1 MEEQVVNSNKN
12 ELFNLSLRDVFYKYI
27 RFLPLFIL
35 SVAFALLIAYIYLR
49 YTIPIYSVSSSMI
62 IRSEQPG
69 GQRNNDVE
77 NLINGTKADNIQNE
91 IEVLKSRPLMQRVV
105 DSLQLQYSYTAKGR
119 FKEVNIYNLGPF
131 YMEALEIADSTR
143 SFTFKVKFLNNSVF
157 KINEDKNAF
166 SFGQVFKN
174 DKGLF
179 RLIKNPKVD
188 VSKEYSITWT
198 PSYDAASRYAGA
210 IQVNLKSAGT
220 GILFISMR
228 TSNSKMGADIINK
241 LMQEYALYSVEQK
254 DKTSVQKLKFIDE
267 RVAQYRHKID
277 SGQEVLNIF
286 ERQNNLIDSKA
297 QSDNYFGNIN
307 ESDKKINEL
316 SISLNVTDMVSNY
329 LLDKKNQY
337 QKVPTTLNLTDGTL
351 IELVSEYNKTQITRQ
366 QLIDGNVAAA
376 HPLMKEAN
384 DQVEKLRI
392 SILEILKNIR
402 SSIAA
407 SISSSK
413 GKNQQS
419 QTQLQSLPE
428 KVKEQLQMLRELET
442 LQGLYKLL
450 REERE
455 KQAITKSANVSNSDI
470 INMAYASTIPVTP
483 NRRAIQMLAILL
495 GLGLPALIIFLS
507 EILNDKVS
515 TRMDIE
521 KITAAPILGE
531 IGHSFSDKVLVVNK
545 TTRSMVAEQFRIIRS
560 NLQYVLNKKEKSAIL
575 FTSSF
580 SGEGKSYVATNMG
593 AVLALA
599 GKKTVILEF
608 DIRKPRILAGLEIPK
623 GPGITNFLIGK
634 SELKDIIQQVP
645 EQENLYVL
653 GCGPIPPNPS
663 ELLLDPKMDEL
674 FAWLKENFD
683 IVIVDTAPV
692 GMVSDAMTLSK
703 YVDSTLYLVRQGH
716 TFKKQIGLID
726 EFYLG
731 NKLPKV
737 SIIIND
743 VKMKPGYGYYG
754 YGRYGYGY
762 GYGYGSYYEEEVAPP
777 NFLERTIAFLDIR
790 RFFGIAKKKKRRK

>member
-198 PSYDAASRYAGA
+198 PSYDAAIRYSGA

-254 DKTSVQKLKFIDE
+254 DKTSVKKLIFIDE

-277 SGQEVLNIF
+277 SAQEVLNIF
-286 ERQNNLIDSKA
+286 EHQNNLIDSKA

-366 QLIDGNVAAA
+366 QLVDGNVAAA

>member
-1 MEEQVVNSNKN
+1 MEEQIVNSNKN

-35 SVAFALLIAYIYLR
+35 SVSFALLIAYIYLR
-49 YTIPIYSVSSSMI
+49 YTIPIYSVSGSMI

-69 GQRNNDVE
+69 GQRKNDVE

-91 IEVLKSRPLMQRVV
+91 IEVLKSRPLMQRIV

-143 SFTFKVKFLNNSVF
+143 SFTFKLKFLNSKVF
-157 KINEDKNAF
+157 RINDDKNTF
-166 SFGQVFKN
+166 SFGEVFKN

-179 RLIKNPKVD
+179 RLINNPKVD

-198 PSYDAASRYAGA
+198 PGYDAASRYAGA
-210 IQVNLKSAGT
+210 VQVTLKSAGT
-220 GILFISMR
+220 GILFIAMR
-228 TSNSKMGADIINK
+228 TSNAKMGADIINK

-316 SISLNVTDMVSNY
+316 SISLTVTDMVSNY
-329 LLDKKNQY
+329 LLDKKNQF

-351 IELVSEYNKTQITRQ
+351 IELVSDYNKAQITRQ
-366 QLIDGNVAAA
+366 QLIDGNVAAG
-376 HPLMKEAN
+376 HPIMKEAN
-384 DQVEKLRI
+384 DQIEKLRS
-392 SILEILKNIR
+392 SILELLKNIR
-402 SSIAA
+402 SSISA
-407 SISSSK
+407 SVSSSK
-413 GKNQQS
+413 DKSEQS
-419 QTQLQSLPE
+419 ETKLQALPE

-495 GLGLPALIIFLS
+495 GIGLPALIIFLS

-521 KITAAPILGE
+521 KITGAPILGE

-560 NLQYVLNKKEKSAIL
+560 NLQYVLNKKEKSTIL

-634 SELKDIIQQVP
+634 SELKDIIKQVP
-645 EQENLYVL
+645 EQDNLYVL

-777 NFLERTIAFLDIR
+777 NFLERTIAFLDFR

>member
-198 PSYDAASRYAGA
+198 PNYDAASRYAGA

-351 IELVSEYNKTQITRQ
+351 IELVSEYNKTQIARQ

-384 DQVEKLRI
+384 DQVEKLRS

-402 SSIAA
+402 SSIVA

-413 GKNQQS
+413 GKSQQS
-419 QTQLQSLPE
+419 ETQLQSLPE